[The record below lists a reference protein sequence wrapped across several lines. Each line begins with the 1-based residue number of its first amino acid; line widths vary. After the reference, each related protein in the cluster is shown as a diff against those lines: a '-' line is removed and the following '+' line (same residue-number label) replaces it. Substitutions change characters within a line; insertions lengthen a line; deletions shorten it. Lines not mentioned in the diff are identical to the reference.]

1 MGRHQRVASA
11 MANHLPPCA
20 ANLPRPR
27 TPQMGSSPV
36 RAHLQRSPPHLLQ
49 ESDSLCG
56 QTVTGDYTAR
66 FRPQSRNPHQ
76 GHRPCGNPWGPALQ
90 ESHHVIAACTLLEA
104 RHQLIHPPTQYL
116 SQSFLARRKADRD
129 WAPTGDNPSAV
140 YLLVIKGALCGK
152 LFKPTSPRVWPRVL
166 SPMMTIDMNDAC
178 RPNRGWKNLTYIMLV
193 WLTAFRLAEV

>member
-140 YLLVIKGALCGK
+140 YLLVIKGIQSLLICLGIQFEKYHFQVLYAANFSSRRRPVCG
-152 LFKPTSPRVWPRVL
+152 P
-166 SPMMTIDMNDAC
+166 
-178 RPNRGWKNLTYIMLV
+178 
-193 WLTAFRLAEV
+193 AFYLQ